1 MVLTL
6 LDRRVI
12 ASLRDKK
19 LRRPGARPR
28 IAVVGNCQSFGVAY
42 AMKLLNLDAT
52 VHRFPVI
59 FKSWIN
65 VKTLARALK
74 LYDYVFLQPFPP
86 GLVRGGSSEPVLA
99 ELNGVVTYPSLI
111 FTGYH
116 PDLVFV
122 NDQKKPGQPIWG
134 PIGPYHS
141 GLAYFA
147 YRAGLP
153 IDAALKLFNGEVFD
167 AVGYFDVWD
176 DAAKALLAQGKQFEL
191 DFGEDLLRWTRRG
204 CFMYS
209 VNHPKPH
216 VFFDLARQLMQKAGV
231 PTRSVDFENYTVDDL
246 VRGVVYPV
254 YPAIAE
260 HYGINGSYVFKGAHF
275 SLTLD
280 VGHFWDLRQFVT
292 ECYRAYAKYEPNQ
305 LSNERVQG
313 WLDDAE
319 VANFLRSVAGAG
331 PRLN

>member
-1 MVLTL
+1 MFWAKQLPAVATLSRGVMRNGTLVSGSIANGGTFAIALRQKRWSGRERYGFSDMGAPVLLAGEHTILPKSGDLATTPLVSEAAQKPGLFLTMVLTL

-19 LRRPGARPR
+19 LRRPGAGPR

-116 PDLVFV
+116 PDL
-122 NDQKKPGQPIWG
+122 
-134 PIGPYHS
+134 
-141 GLAYFA
+141 
-147 YRAGLP
+147 
-153 IDAALKLFNGEVFD
+153 
-167 AVGYFDVWD
+167 
-176 DAAKALLAQGKQFEL
+176 
-191 DFGEDLLRWTRRG
+191 
-204 CFMYS
+204 
-209 VNHPKPH
+209 
-216 VFFDLARQLMQKAGV
+216 
-231 PTRSVDFENYTVDDL
+231 
-246 VRGVVYPV
+246 
-254 YPAIAE
+254 
-260 HYGINGSYVFKGAHF
+260 
-275 SLTLD
+275 
-280 VGHFWDLRQFVT
+280 
-292 ECYRAYAKYEPNQ
+292 
-305 LSNERVQG
+305 
-313 WLDDAE
+313 
-319 VANFLRSVAGAG
+319 
-331 PRLN
+331 

>member
-6 LDRRVI
+6 LDRRVV

-19 LRRPGARPR
+19 LRRPGAGPR
-28 IAVVGNCQSFGVAY
+28 IAVVGNCQSFGIAY
-42 AMKLLNLDAT
+42 GMKLLNLDAT

-59 FKSWIN
+59 FKSWIS
-65 VKTLARALK
+65 VKTLARTLK
-74 LYDYVFLQPFPP
+74 LYDYVFFQPFPP
-86 GLVRGGSSEPVLA
+86 GLVRGGSSEPVLE
-99 ELNGVVTYPSLI
+99 ELKGVILFPSLI
-111 FTGYH
+111 FTAYH
-116 PDLVFV
+116 PDTIFV
-122 NDQKKPGQPIWG
+122 NDQMKPGQPIWG

-153 IDAALKLFNGEVFD
+153 VDGALKLFNREVFNT
-167 AVGYFDVWD
+167 VGYFDVWN
-176 DAAKALLAQGKQFEL
+176 DASEALLEQGRGFDL
-191 DFGEDLLRWTRRG
+191 DFREDLLRWTRRG

-209 VNHPKPH
+209 INHPKPH
-216 VFFDLARQLMQKAGV
+216 VFFDLARQLMQKTGV

-254 YPAIAE
+254 YPPIADY
-260 HYGINGSYVFKGAHF
+260 YGINGSYIFKGAHF

-280 VGHFWDLRQFVT
+280 VGHFWDLRQYVT
-292 ECYRAYAKYEPNQ
+292 ECYRTYAKYEPSQ
-305 LSNERVQG
+305 LSNERVQA

-319 VANFLRSVAGAG
+319 VSNFLRGVAGAG